1 MRGRQPPERG
11 PGQPGVAAGGGR
23 PRLEPTDSHAGRV
36 HGGEIA
42 LTFADDRRS
51 TAKWST
57 LGIDAQSFSDI
68 SPANFD
74 VVDLGRE
81 IPATFDCVRNP

>member
-1 MRGRQPPERG
+1 MKTYGM
-11 PGQPGVAAGGGR
+11 
-23 PRLEPTDSHAGRV
+23 LLSD
-36 HGGEIA
+36 GGEIA
-42 LTFADDRRS
+42 LTFADDRHS

-57 LGIDAQSFSDI
+57 LGVDAQSFSDI

-74 VVDLGRE
+74 VVDLGPV